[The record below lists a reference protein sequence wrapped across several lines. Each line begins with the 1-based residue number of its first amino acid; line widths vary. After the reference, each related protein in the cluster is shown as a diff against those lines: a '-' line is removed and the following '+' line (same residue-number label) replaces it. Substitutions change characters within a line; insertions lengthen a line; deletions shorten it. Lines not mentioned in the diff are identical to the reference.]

1 MTDVFAL
8 LLVRSPS
15 SIPRPMKCV
24 MLFFELE
31 AGGMSLVACWL
42 RLMPAFFVIA
52 SMCVTY

>member
-8 LLVRSPS
+8 LLDRSPS

-31 AGGMSLVACWL
+31 AGGLSLVVCWL
-42 RLMPAFFVIA
+42 RLMAAFFVIA